1 LNIKDKSAVGI
12 HFTLTSDSGET
23 ISSSDG
29 KEPMKYLHGSGMLVP
44 GLERALEGRA
54 PGDAFQVII
63 QPDDGYGKIDPEL
76 VQRVEPSVL
85 AGMDDL
91 QVGMQ
96 LEAQGPE
103 GHTHFV
109 IVREISDAFVT
120 LDGNA
125 PLAGMVL
132 HFDITVDSVREAT
145 EQELEHGHV
154 H

>member
-1 LNIKDKSAVGI
+1 
-12 HFTLTSDSGET
+12 
-23 ISSSDG
+23 
-29 KEPMKYLHGSGMLVP
+29 
-44 GLERALEGRA
+44 
-54 PGDAFQVII
+54 
-63 QPDDGYGKIDPEL
+63 
-76 VQRVEPSVL
+76 
-85 AGMDDL
+85 
-91 QVGMQ
+91 MQ

-132 HFDITVDSVREAT
+132 HFDITVDSVREST

-154 H
+154 HSLDRP